1 MKGRNCAEA
10 PRQADY
16 GWTVLARI
24 LSIAKDRGL
33 IAVNLCEKAV
43 AFTIRSSEFIWTAA
57 DIEAFYAKASP
68 QLRFA
73 LLVALWAVSGKATC

>member
-1 MKGRNCAEA
+1 
-10 PRQADY
+10 
-16 GWTVLARI
+16 
-24 LSIAKDRGL
+24 
-33 IAVNLCEKAV
+33 VNLCEKAV

>member
-1 MKGRNCAEA
+1 MDRAG
-10 PRQADY
+10 ADS
-16 GWTVLARI
+16 V
-24 LSIAKDRGL
+24 DRKRPGL